1 MIIKFMIHFYPHE
14 LKILLK
20 MNHIVK
26 TKPRLRKEIDESSPL
41 ILTQETMNR
50 DDMTKF
56 CFCLPSTASHLSFL
70 RMMWLFLF
78 TFWFLP
84 LGFLPRR
91 PSFHLTVNHLQVVSS
106 D

>member
-50 DDMTKF
+50 DDMTNN
-56 CFCLPSTASHLSFL
+56 
-70 RMMWLFLF
+70 LFLMM
-78 TFWFLP
+78 
-84 LGFLPRR
+84 
-91 PSFHLTVNHLQVVSS
+91 
-106 D
+106 